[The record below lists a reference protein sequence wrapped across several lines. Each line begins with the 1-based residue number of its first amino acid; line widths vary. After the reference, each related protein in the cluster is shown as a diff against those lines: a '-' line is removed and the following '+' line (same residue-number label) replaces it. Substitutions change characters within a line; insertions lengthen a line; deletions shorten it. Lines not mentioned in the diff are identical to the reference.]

1 MFFIE
6 KSLTYSRIMQQK
18 EEKKVERFYQITDKT
33 GSRNQTS
40 ASGRPRFLRTY
51 ENTKVVFFRL
61 TRWSTSA

>member
-40 ASGRPRFLRTY
+40 ASGRPRFSRTY
-51 ENTKVVFFRL
+51 ENTKVVFFV
-61 TRWSTSA
+61 

>member
-40 ASGRPRFLRTY
+40 TY
-51 ENTKVVFFRL
+51 ENTKVVFSFNKVVD
-61 TRWSTSA
+61 

>member
-40 ASGRPRFLRTY
+40 ASGRPRLSRT
-51 ENTKVVFFRL
+51 
-61 TRWSTSA
+61 